1 MKNLLLTLAILATLV
16 TTTLGQSVPVYP
28 IPSHNVALSGP
39 ARFEPSLNSIQEPT
53 RKRVFQNVTVRGG
66 PGTHATVHIYS
77 LDGLNILGPYP
88 VYAGETLTVE
98 IDERD
103 WGVFIQTDDEIT
115 VDVWTSAMG
124 DLLIKRQDRK
134 TEKG

>member
-1 MKNLLLTLAILATLV
+1 MKNVLLALAILATLV
-16 TTTLGQSVPVYP
+16 TTTFGQSVPVYP
-28 IPSHNVALSGP
+28 IPSRNVALSGA
-39 ARFEPSLNSIQEPT
+39 ARFEPSLNSIQDPT

-66 PGTHATVHIYS
+66 PGTHATVYIYS
-77 LDGLNILGPYP
+77 LDGLNILGPYT

-124 DLLIKRQDRK
+124 DMLIKRLGRNVDK
-134 TEKG
+134 E